1 MSHNQTPIVASLNIA
16 ASISGAAALI
26 AETLWVRSFS
36 SMVGATVE
44 AAAATFAAFL
54 VGLAL
59 GASLVGRSSDRLR
72 NPLLIYVAVEVGIAV
87 ISASVGLGLFY
98 FRDLLIIGGGLTG
111 LSRALVV
118 FSAVLGL
125 VLAPTLLMGAT
136 FPLMVASVRRAGA
149 PVSAVNRLY
158 TLNTLGAAIGTMVCG
173 FLMIRA
179 LGVQG
184 SVLAGSACNLLAA
197 AFCLP
202 GLLSRKSPS
211 NSQSVQGA
219 AASALTGATE
229 GERAV
234 SAADARDPSMPQ
246 WILLLIALGSGL
258 MILAVEVIWTRL
270 ASYFL
275 GNRIYAFSTLL
286 ACVLLLLSAGAR
298 LSERLLISARR
309 RLPETFGLLLIAAAM
324 ATLGCGALGGWWIQH
339 QTSLESHLSSSVF
352 YLLWQVLKTLIL
364 LAPMLVPLG
373 CLFPLSLTAARLS
386 REKSGFAA
394 GIFYLVN
401 TVGAVAGSLLVGF
414 WSLSE
419 VGTYGSIGLVVAF
432 SAAMAMVVC
441 LCSVSARIPRLV
453 GVLAATLV
461 FSTVR
466 FLLPEQLTLVG
477 EKEELLVRKED
488 AYGIFQVVRL
498 PDLTL
503 RVTENKTALVY
514 YLGAFSTSYVQ
525 QMQGHLGLFF
535 NPTARRAL
543 VLGSG
548 YGITAGALS
557 TYPQL
562 DRIDAVEIIPAMVE
576 SADLFMPFN
585 LGYHRHPRV
594 RVVVDDGRHFLAR
607 STERYD
613 IISINITDPRLPGAS
628 SFFHT
633 DFYEIVK
640 NHLNPG
646 GVVLQ
651 HAFGTEVKT
660 VLSTLARSFRY
671 VQMFPAY
678 NNSYN
683 AVAAD
688 HPLGPDP
695 REIDRVA
702 SAPEVRNALES
713 IGLLSPLS
721 AAKIYGRG
729 LDPSQYP
736 SLFSEARV
744 ASDNHPLL
752 EFSDRGDLRSLFM
765 SNE

>member
-1 MSHNQTPIVASLNIA
+1 MSNDQTPIVASLNIA

-59 GASLVGRSSDRLR
+59 GAYLVGGRSDRLR

-98 FRDLLIIGGGLTG
+98 FRDLLIIGGSLTG
-111 LSRALVV
+111 FPRAVVV

-173 FLMIRA
+173 FLMIRL

-197 AFCLP
+197 AICLP
-202 GLLSRKSPS
+202 GLLGGKSSSS
-211 NSQSVQGA
+211 NPVQVA
-219 AASALTGATE
+219 ATGALSGMRE
-229 GERAV
+229 GQHPLP
-234 SAADARDPSMPQ
+234 SGDAGVPPIPQ

-258 MILAVEVIWTRL
+258 MTLAVEVIWTRL

-309 RLPETFGLLLIAAAM
+309 RLPETFGLLLIAASM

-339 QTSLESHLSSSVF
+339 QTSLESHIPAGVF
-352 YLLWQVLKTLIL
+352 YLLWQILKTLIL
-364 LAPMLVPLG
+364 LAPMVVPLG

-386 REKSGFAA
+386 QEKSGFAA

-419 VGTYGSIGLVVAF
+419 VGTFGSIGLVVAF
-432 SAAMAMVVC
+432 SAAMAMVVF
-441 LCSVSARIPRLV
+441 LCSVPARIPRLA

-477 EKEELLVRKED
+477 DKEELLVRKED

-498 PDLTL
+498 PDRTL
-503 RVTENKTALVY
+503 RVTENKTTLVY

-525 QMQGHLGLFF
+525 QMQGHLGVFF

-562 DRIDAVEIIPAMVE
+562 EQIDAVEIIPAMVE

-585 LGYHRHPRV
+585 LGYHRNPRV
-594 RVVVDDGRHFLAR
+594 HVVVDDGRHFLAR
-607 STERYD
+607 SAERYD
-613 IISINITDPRLPGAS
+613 IISINVSDPRLPGAS

-640 NHLNPG
+640 RHLNPG

-651 HAFGTEVKT
+651 HAFGTEVRT
-660 VLSTLARSFRY
+660 VLSTLSRSFRY

-678 NNSYN
+678 NNGYN

-688 HPLGPDP
+688 HPLGADP
-695 REIDRVA
+695 REIDRVG
-702 SAPEVRNALES
+702 SAPEVRNALEG
-713 IGLLSPLS
+713 IGLLPPLS
-721 AAKIYGRG
+721 AAKIYDRG
-729 LDPSQYP
+729 LDPAQYP
-736 SLFSEARV
+736 SLFSEARI